1 MSTGRG
7 TAAGTRTLERERVAI
22 WPRVTAT
29 VGPDGR
35 GTLSVNGTER
45 PCAAASVDELRT
57 GVIARTVTLARRL
70 HRPVRLSV
78 TDGDATWPLAVRPDG
93 VVQLLDQDGTI
104 APAHDLAPHE
114 GRCRACRHLQAVTTA
129 TCTQCGV
136 DEPHRVETDP
146 VRARDVVPDAVSA
159 LDTLADPPITPAATA
174 RALHLRFST
183 QPDIE
188 TTENVALGRNPE
200 PVGGRRTIKVTSP
213 ERMLSRTHVLIDVDD
228 RGRIIVTDQ
237 HSGNG
242 TEAQTQPPMRLVPGT
257 PYVVHDGT
265 TLLLGD
271 VAVLVKLV

>member
-1 MSTGRG
+1 M
-7 TAAGTRTLERERVAI
+7 
-22 WPRVTAT
+22 
-29 VGPDGR
+29 
-35 GTLSVNGTER
+35 
-45 PCAAASVDELRT
+45 
-57 GVIARTVTLARRL
+57 
-70 HRPVRLSV
+70 
-78 TDGDATWPLAVRPDG
+78 
-93 VVQLLDQDGTI
+93 
-104 APAHDLAPHE
+104 
-114 GRCRACRHLQAVTTA
+114 
-129 TCTQCGV
+129 
-136 DEPHRVETDP
+136 
-146 VRARDVVPDAVSA
+146 RARDVVPDAGCA
-159 LDTLADPPITPAATA
+159 LDTLAHLPTTPPATA

-200 PVGGRRTIKVTSP
+200 PVGGRRPIKVTSP

-271 VAVLVKLV
+271 VAVRVSLAA